1 MQIRFMGTGAA
12 DFSPLL
18 ETEYKYKL
26 DQNARRSSSILINET
41 YLVDCGPHVADS
53 FRIQGLDPA
62 KVTDLLV
69 THFHG
74 DHYKPEVIAAVAA
87 ARKAAGLDEPLRI
100 WHCEGAEHQEIANCE
115 FHPMKIGE
123 EYTIGDMTVKALAS
137 NHTMWPVHYDILLEG
152 KKLFYGCDGSWLLM
166 ATFYAMRQRRYDCMI
181 LDATVGDYS
190 GDFRLGEHNSI
201 PMIRLMEASFRT
213 ENVIA
218 QDGKLVLSHLART
231 LHKPHEETAELLGKE
246 GYIVAFDGMELT
258 V

>member
-1 MQIRFMGTGAA
+1 MQIYFMGTGAA

-18 ETEYKYKL
+18 ETKYKYKL
-26 DQNARRSSSILINET
+26 DQNARRSSSILLEGN
-41 YLVDCGPHVADS
+41 YLIDCGPHVAGS
-53 FRIQGLDPA
+53 FQIQQIDAA

-69 THFHG
+69 THFHS
-74 DHYKPEVIAAVAA
+74 DHYNRDSIAWIAAQKEV
-87 ARKAAGLDEPLRI
+87 PLKI
-100 WHCEGAEHQEIANCE
+100 WHHAEAQPEPIENCE
-115 FHPMKIGE
+115 FCPMEIGL
-123 EYTIGDMTVKALAS
+123 EYAIGDLKVKALEA
-137 NHTMWPVHYDILLEG
+137 NHAEWPVHYDIESDG

-181 LDATVGDYS
+181 LDATVGDYV

-201 PMIRLMEASFRT
+201 PMIRLMEASFKT

-231 LHKPHEETAELLGKE
+231 LHKPHEETVELLKSD
-246 GYIVAFDGMELT
+246 GYIVAYDGMELE

>member
-18 ETEYKYKL
+18 QTEYKDQL
-26 DQNARRSSSILINET
+26 DHNARRSSSILINET

-53 FRIQGLDPA
+53 FRIQNRDAA

-74 DHYKPEVIAAVAA
+74 DHYKPEVIAQVAA
-87 ARKAAGLDEPLRI
+87 AKKAAGQEEPLRI
-100 WHCEGAEHQEIANCE
+100 WHRADARPEPIANCE
-115 FHPMKIGE
+115 FHPMEVGQTYAIGNLQ
-123 EYTIGDMTVKALAS
+123 VKALAS
-137 NHTMWPVHYDILLEG
+137 NHDKWPVHYDIEEDG

-166 ATFYAMRQRRYDCMI
+166 ATFYAMRQRSYDCMI
-181 LDATVGDYS
+181 LDATVGDYN

-213 ENVIA
+213 QNVIA
-218 QDGKLVLSHLART
+218 EDGKFVLSHLART

-246 GYIVAFDGMELT
+246 GYIVAFDGMDLT